1 MRWRVVAGVVTATPV
16 VGFLGLY
23 IWLANPG
30 GAMEP
35 LPAFAVPFAGDAGQA
50 ILRGAM
56 AADLRAL
63 TRSFQAQEKRSWCGV
78 ASAVTV
84 LAALRGEAMTQDGLF
99 TAGASA
105 VRSWWA
111 VTFGGMS
118 LEALAG
124 LLRAHGVE
132 VELHRAD
139 EGAEAFRQAVA
150 SNAAHGDDYLLVN
163 WQRSV
168 LGQEGEAGHISPIG
182 AYDVAGDRVLV
193 LDVAAY
199 RYPWAWFP
207 LARMFAAMDTRD
219 GDALRGWLVV
229 RRVGGGAA
237 AGG

>member
-1 MRWRVVAGVVTATPV
+1 MRWRIVAGVVTATPL

-30 GAMEP
+30 GAMAP
-35 LPAFAVPFAGDAGQA
+35 LPEFAVPFAGSEGQA
-50 ILRGAM
+50 ILREAM

-84 LAALRGEAMTQDGLF
+84 LAALRGEAMAQDQLF

-105 VRSWWA
+105 VRSWWTA
-111 VTFGGMS
+111 TFWGMS
-118 LEALAG
+118 LGELAG
-124 LLRAHGVE
+124 LLQAHGVV

-139 EGAEAFRQAVA
+139 EGIEAFRQAVA

-168 LGQEGEAGHISPIG
+168 LGEEGEAGHISPIG
-182 AYDVAGDRVLV
+182 AYDAAGDRVLV

-207 LARMFAAMDTRD
+207 LPRMFAAMDTRD

-229 RRVGGGAA
+229 RGAGGGAA
-237 AGG
+237 GGG